1 MIKLTERDYKI
12 LEFLEEVEVA
22 ETRTIQKLFF
32 SCLRSTQDRLKKLV
46 DHGYLRVYRPD
57 ILSQNI
63 YYLKRKPIN
72 WKHKIVFSQL
82 LGELSILGVQVHK
95 YKTPYSF
102 ELTDGRVIADGIVV
116 FTLKGELYIWLVEVE
131 RSNKKL
137 DKGKYERLYYSRK
150 LEQLFPFNPTI
161 VCITDKKIETKHDFL
176 KIKAC
181 KLDLSNIYEL
191 LN

>member
-12 LEFLEEVEVA
+12 LEFLEIVEVA
-22 ETRTIQKLFF
+22 DTNTIHKMYF
-32 SCLRSTQDRLKKLV
+32 SCLRSTQSRLKKLV
-46 DHGYLRVYRPD
+46 DHGYIRSYRPD

-63 YYLKRKPIN
+63 YYLKRRPIN
-72 WKHKIVFSQL
+72 WKHKIIFSQL
-82 LGELSILGVQVHK
+82 LGELNVLGVELHK

-102 ELTDGRVIADGIVV
+102 ELTDGRVIADGLVI

-131 RSNKKL
+131 RTNKKL

-150 LEQLFPFNPTI
+150 LEQLFPFTPTI
-161 VCITDKKIETKHDFL
+161 ICISDKKIETKHDFL

-181 KLDLSNIYEL
+181 KLDLSNIENL
-191 LN
+191 FK